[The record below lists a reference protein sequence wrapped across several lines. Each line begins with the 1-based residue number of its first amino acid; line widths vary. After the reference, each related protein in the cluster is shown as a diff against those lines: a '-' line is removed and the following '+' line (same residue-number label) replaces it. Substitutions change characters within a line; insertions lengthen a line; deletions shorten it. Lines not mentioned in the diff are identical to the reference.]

1 MDQEF
6 INVYIQRMLAL
17 NNELTNK
24 NVMLETKLSIVEKRY
39 AELLP
44 LYESLK
50 QQNELLKAAA
60 LAEDVAESS
69 TEDPTETQF

>member
-17 NNELTNK
+17 NSELTNK
-24 NVMLETKLSIVEKRY
+24 NIMLETKLSIVEKRY

-50 QQNELLKAAA
+50 QQHESLLQGIQQESDVETDDANE
-60 LAEDVAESS
+60 V
-69 TEDPTETQF
+69 QF